1 MYQLS
6 AICKLKYSSVT
17 SACRVDPKLYEL
29 LALVDAIR
37 DGRARERKIAI
48 DELQSKIQSRI

>member
-6 AICKLKYSSVT
+6 AICKLKFGSVP

-29 LALVDAIR
+29 LVLVDAIR
-37 DGRARERKIAI
+37 DGRAREREIAI
-48 DELQSKIQSRI
+48 KELQSKIPNRT

>member
-1 MYQLS
+1 MS